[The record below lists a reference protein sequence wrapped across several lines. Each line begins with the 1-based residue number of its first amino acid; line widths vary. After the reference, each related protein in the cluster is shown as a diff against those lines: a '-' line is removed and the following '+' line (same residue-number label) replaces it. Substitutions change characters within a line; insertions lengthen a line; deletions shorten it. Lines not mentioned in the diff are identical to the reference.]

1 MINTFQLVAIPA
13 SLIFAVLAVGRRTG
27 GVTRRQS
34 VFWVF
39 LWMSA
44 AIVIALPNIASWAA
58 RLVGIGRGA
67 DLVLYIL
74 AFACILLVRYF
85 YHKQRRMEIVLTELV
100 RRDAIAMA
108 TPGTVNNERDRSR

>member
-13 SLIFAVLAVGRRTG
+13 CVMFALLAVVRRTS
-27 GVTRRQS
+27 GVSRKQS

-44 AIVIALPNIASWAA
+44 AVVIALPNIASWAA
-58 RLVGIGRGA
+58 RLLGIGRGA
-67 DLVLYIL
+67 DLVLYVL

-85 YHKQRRMEIVLTELV
+85 YHKQRRMEIVITELV
-100 RRDAIAMA
+100 RREAITTAVR
-108 TPGTVNNERDRSR
+108 GQR

>member
-13 SLIFAVLAVGRRTG
+13 CVIFALLAVVRRTS
-27 GVTRRQS
+27 GVSRKQS

-44 AIVIALPNIASWAA
+44 AVVIALPNIASWAA
-58 RLVGIGRGA
+58 RLLGIGRGA
-67 DLVLYIL
+67 DLVLYVL

-85 YHKQRRMEIVLTELV
+85 YHKQRRMEIVITELV
-100 RRDAIAMA
+100 RREAITAA
-108 TPGTVNNERDRSR
+108 VRGER